1 MNVCVSFRVS
11 VVGGVDNIFLYVFS
25 SEWKANNCGLNNKTL
40 HFNNLKKNIFSFHIC
55 WNFKLIFIQKVW
67 WKFTRRLFSCEM
79 WKLTMRKGKKVKK
92 NTPWISDSDWR
103 SKRWSFLER
112 LLAKKNDSSFL
123 FCENFSLNDCKVWL
137 IG

>member
-40 HFNNLKKNIFSFHIC
+40 HFNNLKKKYFFISYLLKFQV
-55 WNFKLIFIQKVW
+55 NFYSKSVMKIYAETFFLRNVKINNEK
-67 WKFTRRLFSCEM
+67 R
-79 WKLTMRKGKKVKK
+79 KKVKK